1 MLANGS
7 MPMLSTAAQADSR
20 LAAAGDMLSLPDDR
34 RNLASASSSSP
45 AAVTGAD
52 ASASTP
58 STTTSAGKM
67 DESQQDKGRAAS
79 PAPPLAVA
87 GKEEGSASRS
97 SAEKSK
103 LPCALDPRS
112 NERKAATDTNN
123 YNSSSS
129 DAKKTTMSTL
139 PNAKLTGPRA
149 AEVAASNTNEQAP
162 RSSPQPSPPALPQQK
177 KPAPSNVPKPAKS
190 DSYLAADKD
199 SATTSIPKAKTTET
213 GEASMPS
220 LPPAAAPATAGG
232 AAAAAKYLAPAREAA
247 DGVTSPAPSENGNG
261 AREKMTGPTEDKA
274 QSVKPVASQH
284 DDDTSNNN
292 NRGSVGMAVDEDE
305 QQEKVPEARGVTPPS
320 TPSSMAA
327 NTILVSLA
335 PARDCVEPRGKGA
348 SAAAPAVAAHEV
360 EVCRKREER
369 DGGQEGYQ
377 EQQGGAAGSA
387 AASGDAVV
395 EMELA
400 EREEGMRHGGKNK
413 VTVPHA
419 LALQYRVYYILYM
432 EL

>member
-45 AAVTGAD
+45 AAVTGTD
-52 ASASTP
+52 ASASPP

-123 YNSSSS
+123 YSSCS

-139 PNAKLTGPRA
+139 PSAKLTGPRA
-149 AEVAASNTNEQAP
+149 AEVAAPNTNEQAP
-162 RSSPQPSPPALPQQK
+162 RSSPQASPPALPQQK
-177 KPAPSNVPKPAKS
+177 KLTPPNVPKPAKS
-190 DSYLAADKD
+190 DSSLVADKD
-199 SATTSIPKAKTTET
+199 SATTSVPKAKTTET
-213 GEASMPS
+213 GETSMPS
-220 LPPAAAPATAGG
+220 LPPAAAPATAGSD
-232 AAAAAKYLAPAREAA
+232 AAAKDLAPARKAT
-247 DGVTSPAPSENGNG
+247 DGDTAPAPSENGNG
-261 AREKMTGPTEDKA
+261 AREKKTGPTEGKA

-292 NRGSVGMAVDEDE
+292 NNNNHSGPVGMAVDEDE

-327 NTILVSLA
+327 NTILISSA

-360 EVCRKREER
+360 EVCRTREER

-395 EMELA
+395 KMELA
-400 EREEGMRHGGKNK
+400 EREEGVRHGGQKK
-413 VTVPHA
+413 VRVPHA
-419 LALQYRVYYILYM
+419 LVLQ
-432 EL
+432 